1 MPDTQE
7 SDQFH
12 PLEASMVSAPGLPV
26 YYPNLPFGASMQRPA
41 FGRYN
46 LWEMIQQIRFLGPPM
61 PRVPDRQIRRPRM
74 RGGMIRQQMPLLG
87 QPRVMQGG
95 VMEEPRAPLI
105 NFRGRGGREPPRG
118 PQRRGMGR
126 QGMGCQGM
134 GRRGM
139 GRQGMG
145 RQGMGRQGMGR
156 RGMGPRGMEAP
167 GIAPRGMAPP
177 QGIEPQ
183 RRREPKRKKPKDK
196 KNQDVEPREREEED
210 IEPSRCV
217 KRRRRRSQEREPP
230 SNSA

>member
-1 MPDTQE
+1 MAKCPNFFLHLTMPDTQE

-12 PLEASMVSAPGLPV
+12 PVEASTVSAPGLPV
-26 YYPNLPFGASMQRPA
+26 YYPNLPFGASMQRSA

-46 LWEMIQQIRFLGPPM
+46 LWEMIQQIRFLGPQV

-74 RGGMIRQQMPLLG
+74 RGGMIRQQMPLMG
-87 QPRVMQGG
+87 QPHVMQGG
-95 VMEEPRAPLI
+95 AMGEPQAPLI
-105 NFRGRGGREPPRG
+105 NFQGRGGREAPRG
-118 PQRRGMGR
+118 PQRR
-126 QGMGCQGM
+126 GM

-145 RQGMGRQGMGR
+145 RRGMGR
-156 RGMGPRGMEAP
+156 RGMEAP

-183 RRREPKRKKPKDK
+183 RRREPKRKKSKDE
-196 KNQDVEPREREEED
+196 KNQGVEPREREEED
-210 IEPSRCV
+210 MEPPRDM

-230 SNSA
+230 SNNA